1 MSIFARR
8 KTGKRN
14 HNNNLR
20 FMKIVSL
27 SITHLMMI
35 MKNNGSRRGYAAHHE
50 GNDRQVYWGIT
61 KYELGITN

>member
-1 MSIFARR
+1 
-8 KTGKRN
+8 
-14 HNNNLR
+14 
-20 FMKIVSL
+20 MKIESL

-61 KYELGITN
+61 KYKLGITN